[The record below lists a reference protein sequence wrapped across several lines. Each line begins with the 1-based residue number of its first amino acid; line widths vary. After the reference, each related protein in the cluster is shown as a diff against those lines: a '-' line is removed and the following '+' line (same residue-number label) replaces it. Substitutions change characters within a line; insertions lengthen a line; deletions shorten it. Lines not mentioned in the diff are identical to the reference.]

1 MVEAYVISAV
11 IFGSLFALMAIG
23 LTLTYLTTKV
33 PNFAYGSFVA
43 IGIYTAYTLFKLNA
57 ISPYYTAVVSFVIA
71 GLASAVMYLLVLK
84 PLARRGASLV
94 SLMIATFGVDIG
106 FIGIL
111 GIYLDYIEKALR
123 LRDTRQ
129 FFPIRADFSV
139 FGIPGMFFVAPLTL
153 AILTVALYLLLTRTK
168 FGVAMRASIENPPL
182 ARVLGINVERVY
194 MISWLFAGGLAG
206 LAGSYHTIWLG
217 GRTSTGSELIVEIF
231 ASSILGG
238 LGSIYGA
245 VLGGLMIGVSEASLT
260 VYISQGFGLIGTG
273 IIVALLL
280 LSGVFLF
287 LRKKKRAR
295 LLGALLA
302 GLGAYVA
309 ADVAL
314 GFPTGFFSRDLVSG
328 FGPGAFVYQK
338 GVPLIIMVI
347 ALLLLPKGLISVEWK
362 RLLRLRRVR
371 SDGPT

>member
-1 MVEAYVISAV
+1 
-11 IFGSLFALMAIG
+11 MAIG
-23 LTLTYLTTKV
+23 LTLTYVTTKV

-57 ISPYYTAVVSFVIA
+57 ISPYHTAVVSFVIA
-71 GLASAVMYLLVLK
+71 GLASVVMYLLVLK

-111 GIYLDYIEKALR
+111 GIYLDYIEKTFR

-129 FFPIRADFSV
+129 FFPIRADFSL

-182 ARVLGINVERVY
+182 ARILGINVERVY
-194 MISWLFAGGLAG
+194 MISWLLAGGLAG

-238 LGSIYGA
+238 LSSIYGA
-245 VLGGLMIGVSEASLT
+245 VLGGVMVGASEASLT
-260 VYISQGFGLIGTG
+260 VYISQGFGLTGTG

-280 LSGVFLF
+280 ASGVFLNMS
-287 LRKKKRAR
+287 RKKRAR
-295 LLGALLA
+295 LLGTLLA
-302 GLGAYVA
+302 GLGVYVA
-309 ADVAL
+309 ADIAL
-314 GFPTGFFSRDLVSG
+314 GFPAGSFSRELVSG

-347 ALLLLPKGLISVEWK
+347 SLLLLPKGLVSVEWK
-362 RLLRLRRVR
+362 RLLRLRGVR
-371 SDGPT
+371 PDGST